1 MDNSNS
7 NSFSSPMFITERA
20 QFSLYSQI
28 MLSYLAVKE
37 CSDVVRDGF
46 IPPSSDKA
54 NMQCSTEAQI
64 SRCKQGG
71 RDSKIF
77 ALLPPAQAES
87 GDSVS

>member
-1 MDNSNS
+1 MVASELSNIMDNSNS
-7 NSFSSPMFITERA
+7 FSSSPMFITERA

-54 NMQCSTEAQI
+54 
-64 SRCKQGG
+64 K
-71 RDSKIF
+71 
-77 ALLPPAQAES
+77 ALK
-87 GDSVS
+87 